1 MHGDM
6 HEKVAEAQRLATE
19 VTAEAVS
26 EDGAVR
32 VVAGPGGDVREIDLR
47 MGAFELSGVELGELT
62 AATVKTAAVAADAA
76 LAAAIRASLSD
87 MFAAERE
94 DGR

>member
-6 HEKVAEAQRLATE
+6 NEKVAEAQRLATE

-87 MFAAERE
+87 MFASERE
-94 DGR
+94 DDR